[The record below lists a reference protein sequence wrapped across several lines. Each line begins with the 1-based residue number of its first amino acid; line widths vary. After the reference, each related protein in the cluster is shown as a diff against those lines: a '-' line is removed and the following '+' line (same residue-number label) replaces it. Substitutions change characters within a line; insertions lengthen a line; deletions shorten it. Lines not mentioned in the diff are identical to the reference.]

1 MSTDFAAHVVA
12 AREQHPLAPHLRE
25 RAEELTRA
33 SLRLLFPH
41 FGAVPS
47 CDPADVQ
54 REVDQLR
61 SQLHAALTTVI
72 DAERADA
79 VADAYM
85 AALPEVREW
94 LLADADALAAGD
106 PAAQGVD
113 EVILAYPG
121 FLATAV
127 HRFSHVLHLQQTPLL
142 PRLMSEWAHRETGID
157 IHPGARIGR
166 GFAID
171 HGTGVVVGETTHIG
185 DRVRLYQ
192 GVTLGALAV
201 HKRLAARKRHP
212 TIGDDVVIYA
222 NATILGG
229 ETRVGEGSVIGG
241 NVWLTH
247 SVPPRSRVQFE
258 STVDARPADDGI
270 EFHI

>member
-1 MSTDFAAHVVA
+1 VSGGFPEQVDA
-12 AREQHPLAPHLRE
+12 ARRAHPFPPHLRE
-25 RAEELTRA
+25 RAEVLVRQ

-41 FGAVPS
+41 FGAVGACTPDS
-47 CDPADVQ
+47 V
-54 REVDQLR
+54 REE
-61 SQLHAALTTVI
+61 LHALSRLVREAIASVLD
-72 DAERADA
+72 DARAGA
-79 VADAYM
+79 ITSAYM
-85 AALPEVREW
+85 AALPTVRDA
-94 LLADADALAAGD
+94 LTVDADALASGD
-106 PAAQGVD
+106 PAAAGVD

-121 FLATAV
+121 FLAVAV
-127 HRFSHVLHLQQTPLL
+127 HRLSHVLYGAEVPLL

-157 IHPGARIGR
+157 MHPGAVIGH

-171 HGTGVVVGETTHIG
+171 HGTGVVIGETTVIG
-185 DRVRLYQ
+185 DRVRVYQ

-201 HKRLAARKRHP
+201 HKRLANRKRHP

-229 ETRVGEGSVIGG
+229 ETVVGSGTVIGG

-247 SVPPRSRVQFE
+247 SVPPRSLVQFE
-258 STVDARPADDGI
+258 SAVNARTPDDGI

>member
-1 MSTDFAAHVVA
+1 MNDSFADLVVA
-12 AREQHPLAPHLRE
+12 SRKAHPFAHHLRE
-25 RAEELTRA
+25 RAEVIARQALQ
-33 SLRLLFPH
+33 LLFPH
-41 FGAVPS
+41 FGAA
-47 CDPADVQ
+47 PACEPEVVQ
-54 REVDQLR
+54 RELNHLARLLEETIASVSNGSHDAPAASQFMHELAAVR
-61 SQLHAALTTVI
+61 SALI
-72 DAERADA
+72 E
-79 VADAYM
+79 
-85 AALPEVREW
+85 
-94 LLADADALAAGD
+94 DADALAAGD
-106 PAAQGVD
+106 PAAHGVD

-127 HRFSHVLHLQQTPLL
+127 HRLAHVLYTLQIPML
-142 PRLMSEWAHRETGID
+142 PRLMSEWAHSETGID

-171 HGTGVVVGETTHIG
+171 HGTGVVIGETTIIG

-201 HKRLAARKRHP
+201 HKRLADRKRHP
-212 TIGDDVVIYA
+212 TIEDDVVIYA

-229 ETRVGEGSVIGG
+229 ETVVGAGSVIGG
-241 NVWLTH
+241 NVWLTY

-258 STVDARPADDGI
+258 STIDARPPDDGI

>member
-1 MSTDFAAHVVA
+1 MTA
-12 AREQHPLAPHLRE
+12 PLADLIAASRQTHALPAHLRE
-25 RAEELTRA
+25 RAEVLTRH

-41 FGAVPS
+41 FGSAPA
-47 CDPADVQ
+47 CDAATVTA
-54 REVDQLR
+54 EL
-61 SQLHAALTTVI
+61 AALRTLVADTVRDI
-72 DAERADA
+72 GDAPPADA
-79 VADAYM
+79 VAAAYD
-85 AALPEVREW
+85 AALFSIREA
-94 LLADADALAAGD
+94 LLQDAAALAEGD
-106 PAAQGVD
+106 PAAAGLD

-121 FLATAV
+121 FLAIAV
-127 HRFSHVLHLQQTPLL
+127 HRLSHVLYREHVPLL

-157 IHPGARIGR
+157 IHPGAHIGH

-171 HGTGVVVGETTHIG
+171 HGTGVVIGETTHIG

-201 HKRLAARKRHP
+201 HKRLARKKRHP

-229 ETRVGEGSVIGG
+229 DTLVGAGSMIGG

-258 STVDARPADDGI
+258 STVESRAADDGI